1 MTDSPRTRVDERR
14 SARGYY
20 RGRRQHVGGGVGGG
34 GGGGERS
41 VYGDA
46 GLEKNRD
53 SFAYL

>member
-20 RGRRQHVGGGVGGG
+20 RGRRQHVGGGVGG
-34 GGGGERS
+34 ERS